1 MAEELM
7 SKKFQG
13 NVFYSDSTL
22 SIITSHIKN
31 GTNTAGKSLRLTLAN
46 PRVANEAKTA
56 VAADRVIGNL
66 KE

>member
-1 MAEELM
+1 M
-7 SKKFQG
+7 
-13 NVFYSDSTL
+13 
-22 SIITSHIKN
+22 KN

-66 KE
+66 KER